1 MSASV
6 IVVTGASSGI
16 GAATARHL
24 AGEGHTVVLVA
35 RRRDALEEIARS
47 CQGPTH
53 TIVADMT
60 RRDDADRVAASTLAE
75 AGRIDVWIN
84 NVGRGITRMP
94 SALTAD
100 DIQHMMDV
108 NVLTALYGMQ
118 AVLPHFRDRGTGHII
133 NVSSML
139 GRLPY
144 ALPRSA
150 YTAAKHF
157 LNALTIMMRDDVQA
171 THPGIQLTLV
181 SPGVVYTDFGLNA
194 EHGGADSRSF
204 PGGQLPEDIARVI
217 SQAIATRVPDLYT
230 RAGAAAQ
237 VAEYY
242 AQLGIDPV

>member
-16 GAATARHL
+16 GAATARQL
-24 AGEGHTVVLVA
+24 SGEGHTVVLVA
-35 RRRDALEEIARS
+35 RRGDALQQVAQS
-47 CQGPTH
+47 CAGPTL
-53 TIVADMT
+53 TIVADMSI
-60 RRDDADRVAASTLAE
+60 RDDAERVAASTIAQ
-75 AGRIDVWIN
+75 AGRIDVWVN

-100 DIQHMMDV
+100 DIQRMMDV

-118 AVLPHFRDRGTGHII
+118 AVLPHFRGRGTGHII

-204 PGGQLPEDIARVI
+204 PGGQTPEEIARVI
-217 SQAIATRVPDLYT
+217 SQAMATRVPDLYT

-237 VAEYY
+237 VADYY
-242 AQLGIDPV
+242 ARLGIDPV

>member
-1 MSASV
+1 MSSSV
-6 IVVTGASSGI
+6 VVVTGASSGI

-24 AGEGHTVVLVA
+24 SGEGHTVVLVA
-35 RRRDALEEIARS
+35 RRADALEAVARS
-47 CQGPTH
+47 CAGPTH

-60 RRDDADRVAASTLAE
+60 LRDDADRVAAATLAQ
-75 AGRIDVWIN
+75 AGRIDVWVN

-100 DIQHMMDV
+100 DIQRMMDV
-108 NVLTALYGMQ
+108 NVLSALYGMQ
-118 AVLPHFRDRGTGHII
+118 AVLPHFRDRGTGQII

-157 LNALTIMMRDDVQA
+157 LNALTIMMRDEVQA

-194 EHGGADSRSF
+194 EHGGADSRAF
-204 PGGQLPEDIARVI
+204 PGGQMPEDIARVI
-217 SQAIATRVPDLYT
+217 SQAIAMRAPDLYT

-237 VAEYY
+237 VADYY
-242 AQLGIDPV
+242 ARIGADPA